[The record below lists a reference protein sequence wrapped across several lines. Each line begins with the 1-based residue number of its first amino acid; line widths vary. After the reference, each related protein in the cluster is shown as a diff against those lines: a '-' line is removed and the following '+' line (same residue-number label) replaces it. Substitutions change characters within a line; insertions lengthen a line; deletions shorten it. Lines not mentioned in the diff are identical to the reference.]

1 MPYFRSKKNSCNKKI
16 HKKILKPSTP
26 SCTRRVISSWSLN
39 GDCLQS
45 SLFYI
50 CKENT
55 PIVKENQP
63 HNISLKEN
71 NFNFINLSKN
81 LKILKNYYFFIK
93 REINTTELPNLV
105 WENKRENNSTKL
117 AWRVLQKVKIFKPK
131 SKKCTLCTREKYLI
145 VFSKEMYVMHA
156 REISYSILKRN
167 VRYARERNI
176 L

>member
-1 MPYFRSKKNSCNKKI
+1 MRSTCSHIWKKCHFHKISNKFLILLDRHFAKPYRLHKTSNQDKVKTSYGSMPYFRSKKNSCIKKI

-26 SCTRRVISSWSLN
+26 SCTCRVISSWPLN

-93 REINTTELPNLV
+93 
-105 WENKRENNSTKL
+105 
-117 AWRVLQKVKIFKPK
+117 
-131 SKKCTLCTREKYLI
+131 
-145 VFSKEMYVMHA
+145 KEM
-156 REISYSILKRN
+156 
-167 VRYARERNI
+167 
-176 L
+176 